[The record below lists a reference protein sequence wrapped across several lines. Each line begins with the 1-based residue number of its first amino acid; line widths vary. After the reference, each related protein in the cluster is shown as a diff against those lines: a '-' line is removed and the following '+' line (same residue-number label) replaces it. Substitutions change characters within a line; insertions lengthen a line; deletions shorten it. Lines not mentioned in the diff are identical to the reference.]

1 MKKVLF
7 ITLLFVH
14 QISIAQTPTQIG
26 GFALNTDIE
35 QYKSYLKPETTLPIR
50 FMEALQEVETQQRP
64 GFKSGYIA
72 YGTCAA
78 PGKIVRIKLKYKES
92 SKKFYEKLLDG
103 YREQFG
109 KPKWLGDPFHVIST
123 WKWSFKEGDNQVEM
137 YLQHNLSNKEEK
149 LGNSIKMTMVNLV
162 EGEVDCFAS
171 KNPGFRQSNQE
182 QIDNDSVEFKDLI
195 PK

>member
-1 MKKVLF
+1 MKKLLF
-7 ITLLFVH
+7 FSLLFVH
-14 QISIAQTPTQIG
+14 NISIAQTPTQIG
-26 GFALNTDIE
+26 GFTLNTDVE
-35 QYKSYLKPETTLPIR
+35 QVKNYLKPETTLPIR
-50 FMEALQEVETQQRP
+50 FMEALQEVEIQRRP

-92 SKKFYEKLLDG
+92 SKDFYEELLEAYKD
-103 YREQFG
+103 QFG

-123 WKWSFKEGDNQVEM
+123 WRWLFKDGENQVEM

-162 EGEVDCFAS
+162 EDEVDCFAA
-171 KNPGFRQSNQE
+171 KNPDFRQSNQE
-182 QIDNDSVEFKDLI
+182 KIDHDSVEFKDLI
-195 PK
+195 PE